1 MTLTTRI
8 AGAAA
13 SAAIT
18 LACFSMPATA
28 DDTTTDPATEPCATQ
43 QAQVDKATTALER
56 VTAVFARQQ
65 ERVEAK
71 AEAVEKAAPGREK
84 AAAKK
89 ALAAAR
95 KATAET
101 KVTKRAQQMRL
112 AKATERLTACEAAQP
127 PATETPAPM

>member
-1 MTLTTRI
+1 VHIATRLASI
-8 AGAAA
+8 AA
-13 SAAIT
+13 SGALTLGAFAAT
-18 LACFSMPATA
+18 STA
-28 DDTTTDPATEPCATQ
+28 YADEVPTEPCATQ
-43 QAQVDKATTALER
+43 QAQVDKATAALER

-71 AEAVEKAAPGREK
+71 REAVDEAAPGQEK

-95 KATAET
+95 KAAAGT

-112 AKATERLTACEAAQP
+112 AKATERLTACQAEP
-127 PATETPAPM
+127 PATESPAPR

>member
-1 MTLTTRI
+1 MTLTTRL
-8 AGAAA
+8 AGAVA
-13 SAAIT
+13 SAAVT
-18 LACFSMPATA
+18 LACFSVSASA
-28 DDTTTDPATEPCATQ
+28 DDASDPTTEACATQ
-43 QAQVDKATTALER
+43 QAQVDKATAALER

-71 AEAVEKAAPGREK
+71 EEAVDEASPGQET

-95 KATAET
+95 KAAAET

-112 AKATERLTACEAAQP
+112 AKATERLTACQAETP
-127 PATETPAPM
+127 TTETPAPM

>member
-1 MTLTTRI
+1 MTPITRL

-13 SAAIT
+13 SAALT
-18 LACFSMPATA
+18 LAAFSVSAHA
-28 DDTTTDPATEPCATQ
+28 DDAPTTEPCATQ
-43 QAQVDKATTALER
+43 QAQVDKATAALER

-71 AEAVEKAAPGREK
+71 AEAVEDASPGQEK

-95 KATAET
+95 KAAAET

-112 AKATERLTACEAAQP
+112 AKATERLAACQAQP
-127 PATETPAPM
+127 PVTDTPAPM